1 MNRFIDILHEY
12 DAAIEAGDMAAWAD
26 LFAPQASYILN
37 SLSNEQRHL
46 PAGLIACFT
55 RAMID
60 DRAAAIANTTMFEK
74 RIYRILAGRHR
85 LRCALET
92 THVFA
97 VFQSFSEGPP
107 HVLLTGV
114 ATTRFAEDGKI
125 TARRT
130 IYDNDLIDTAIIY
143 PV

>member
-1 MNRFIDILHEY
+1 MIDLLHEY
-12 DAAIEAGDMAAWAD
+12 DTAIEAGDMLAWAD
-26 LFAPQASYILN
+26 LFAPEASYILN
-37 SLSNEQRHL
+37 SHSNEQRGL
-46 PAGLIACFT
+46 PAGLIACYT

-74 RIYRILAGRHR
+74 RIYRILATRHR
-85 LRCALET
+85 VQGLRA

-97 VFQSFSEGPP
+97 VFQSFTEGPP

-114 ATTRFAEDGKI
+114 ATTEFVMIGDRYRI
-125 TARRT
+125 TSRKT